1 MALKIRTSSKVDQ
14 GQVQQNPTFVTE
26 SIPNGVVNHIVGVA
40 IFIACMAGEWVSDMS
55 QKMLPQALEECLTLL
70 TFCGVMLFNVT
81 NKIMRVREAAIAQCT
96 VMSKPLT
103 GDGVIQEEKG
113 EIVPQVLDQLGRLC
127 MQSRVDSCHSDHRLV
142 CNRP

>member
-1 MALKIRTSSKVDQ
+1 
-14 GQVQQNPTFVTE
+14 
-26 SIPNGVVNHIVGVA
+26 
-40 IFIACMAGEWVSDMS
+40 MAGEWVPDMS

-81 NKIMRVREAAIAQCT
+81 NEIMRVREAAIAQCT